1 MGTEKKLDIIIIAE
15 NNPRSESIASLILNG
30 FKYSVNVNVQ
40 NLAGISAFSSEL
52 KPDVNI
58 VDLVSST
65 TPIASFIAKIRKIL
79 PESAL
84 IALHM
89 YKSPELIK
97 PLYDMGIDGYL
108 YSDPSRDELVRAIEK
123 VVDGQKYYPP
133 FYHR

>member
-30 FKYSVNVNVQ
+30 FNNSVNVNVQ
-40 NLAGISAFSSEL
+40 NLTGMRAIDL
-52 KPDVNI
+52 DYKPDVNI

-65 TPIASFIAKIRKIL
+65 TPIVSFISKVREFL
-79 PESAL
+79 PDSGL

-108 YSDPSRDELVRAIEK
+108 YSDPTRDELVRAIEK
-123 VVDGQKYYPP
+123 VIDGQVYYPS
-133 FYHR
+133 FYNR